1 MKLTKTKK
9 DIIESIKSASSKK
22 KNEEFDFKVQA
33 VADPA
38 FVHTLDMSEKRKQM
52 IKDRMKEKEKE
63 KKDFLAQ
70 SIKNMEKPVVKTDAM
85 KKMKMVEAF
94 LNESF
99 KDKLTI
105 KENVFTVLTKSR
117 AELKTLIENARN
129 SGVKYTIGRLA
140 ENYEFKYTFEILNE
154 DKVESKSK
162 TLKEDIEDDVV
173 DQFFVLFEFTENGK
187 TKKELHGPFE
197 DEEIASEFA
206 DSLPEKENGIFWIIE
221 PHEVNTIDMTE
232 SKDESLKEDKKDTDK
247 KADLQ
252 KEISW
257 CKSVLN
263 NPKGKAAMDAKAN
276 YGKDYVAQVKR
287 DLMGFEKQLKQLDE
301 SKKTIKEGLTDSK
314 YKALIGEHFDHSF
327 DFEFLD
333 IVATIL
339 DRIDFDSKEDLDD
352 EIDVAI
358 NDSLIYD
365 EDQWTV
371 AKFYV
376 SSPADLDWDDVLND
390 LSNDI
395 HELAEKITEGTEQDD
410 EEDEIEEL
418 QDEDTLED

>member
-1 MKLTKTKK
+1 MKLKKTKK
-9 DIIESIKSASSKK
+9 DIIESIKSVSSKK
-22 KNEEFDFKVQA
+22 KNEMFEVDSKVQA
-33 VADPA
+33 VASPS
-38 FVHTLDMSEKRKQM
+38 FVDALEMSAKNKQM
-52 IKDRMKEKEKE
+52 VIDRMKEKEKE
-63 KKDFLAQ
+63 RKEFMKQ
-70 SIKNMEKPVVKTDAM
+70 TVERTENTTPKSDAM

-129 SGVKYTIGRLA
+129 SGVKYTIGRLN
-140 ENYEFKYTFEILNE
+140 ENYEFKYKFEKL
-154 DKVESKSK
+154 
-162 TLKEDIEDDVV
+162 TEDIDDVV
-173 DQFFVLFEFTENGK
+173 DQFFVLFEFTENGE

-197 DEEIASEFA
+197 EEEKASEFA
-206 DSLPEKENGIFWIIE
+206 DNLPEKENGIFWIIE
-221 PHEVNTIDMTE
+221 PHEVDSIDMTVDMTE
-232 SKDESLKEDKKDTDK
+232 SKVESLKEDKKDTDK

-257 CKSVLN
+257 CNSVLN

-276 YGKDYVAQVKR
+276 YDKGYVAQVKR
-287 DLMGFEKQLKQLDE
+287 DLLGFEKQLKQLDE

-314 YKALIGEHFDHSF
+314 YKALIGEHFDHSL

-339 DRIDFDSKEDLDD
+339 DRIDFEEDLDD

-365 EDQWTV
+365 GDQWTV

-376 SSPADLDWDDVLND
+376 SSPADLDWDDILND

-410 EEDEIEEL
+410 E
-418 QDEDTLED
+418 DTLED

>member
-52 IKDRMKEKEKE
+52 IRDRMKEKEKE
-63 KKDFLAQ
+63 QKEFTKQTVDRTA
-70 SIKNMEKPVVKTDAM
+70 NATPKTDAM

-140 ENYEFKYTFEILNE
+140 ENYEFKYTFEKLTE
-154 DKVESKSK
+154 DFN
-162 TLKEDIEDDVV
+162 DDVA
-173 DQFFVLFEFTENGK
+173 DIADSEQFFVLFEFTENGE

-197 DEEIASEFA
+197 DEEKASEFA

-221 PHEVNTIDMTE
+221 PHEVDSIDMTE

-276 YGKDYVAQVKR
+276 YGKGYVAQVKR
-287 DLMGFEKQLKQLDE
+287 DLLGFEKQLKQLDE

-339 DRIDFDSKEDLDD
+339 DRIDFDLKEDLDD

-358 NDSLIYD
+358 SDSLIYD